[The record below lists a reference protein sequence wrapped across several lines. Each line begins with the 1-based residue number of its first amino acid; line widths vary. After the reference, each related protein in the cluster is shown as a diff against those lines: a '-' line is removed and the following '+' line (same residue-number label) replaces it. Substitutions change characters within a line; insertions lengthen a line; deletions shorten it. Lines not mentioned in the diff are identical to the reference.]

1 MQGGN
6 VLIILIGLAVG
17 AAYVCHGTPLF
28 APAVIVAICSFWSN
42 GVISNFRRTYEVPRL
57 ATAVSLICFVLTL
70 VFGITGLVI
79 G

>member
-1 MQGGN
+1 M
-6 VLIILIGLAVG
+6 LIVLIGLAVG
-17 AAYVCHGTPLF
+17 DAYVCHGTPLF
-28 APAVIVAICSFWSN
+28 VPAVIVAICSFWSN
-42 GVISNFRRTYEVPRL
+42 GVISNFRRTHEVPRL